1 MKVYILNET
10 QNLMDYNEHE
20 MFRSYDSAKNMF
32 NAVKATLEL
41 QYPDAEVLT
50 DDEIEDEYYI
60 DSGDVSIRL
69 YITEF
74 DIN

>member
-1 MKVYILNET
+1 
-10 QNLMDYNEHE
+10 
-20 MFRSYDSAKNMF
+20 MF

-50 DDEIEDEYYI
+50 DDEIDDEYYI